1 MALSNVALTDTF
13 DVWRTRTNQLVVL
26 TNDVEASPALYFTS
40 NSSPL
45 TLSAN
50 ALRKGNVYF
59 QLSSNSDFNNTQTTT
74 VATSKAVND
83 TYLTV
88 GQAFNKANAG
98 NLFAF
103 SVNITASAAYAQANG
118 AFINSSAGYDRANSA
133 FTYAG
138 SAFNNANSTLVT
150 ASAAFDKA
158 NAALANTSTI
168 YSGTLQFSTNGTV
181 SAPALTSASNNKT
194 GLYWPTGG
202 TIGLSASGQ
211 LGVYAN
217 TTGNVGIGTTNTSYK
232 LFVAGD
238 IYATGDITAFS
249 SEAIKTDVAT
259 ITNALGTVES
269 LRGVSYTRIDNQQ
282 RKIGLIAQEVQKVL
296 PEVVVNADGN
306 IGVSYQT
313 LTALLIEAVKE
324 LSEKV
329 SALEKR

>member
-1 MALSNVALTDTF
+1 MPLSNVALTDTF

-26 TNDVEASPALYFTS
+26 TNDIEDSPILNFTTT
-40 NSSPL
+40 SSPL
-45 TLSAN
+45 SLTAS
-50 ALRKGNVYF
+50 ALRKGTISV
-59 QLSSNSDFNNTQTTT
+59 QLSSNSDFRNTQTTT

-83 TYLTV
+83 TFET
-88 GQAFNKANAG
+88 
-98 NLFAF
+98 
-103 SVNITASAAYAQANG
+103 ANG
-118 AFINSSAGYDRANSA
+118 AFVRANISS
-133 FTYAG
+133 G
-138 SAFNNANSTLVT
+138 IANSYATEVGTSGNAYALATATAIGTSGNAYALATATAIGAAGNAYATLVGD
-150 ASAAFDKA
+150 SANSRSLA
-158 NAALANTSTI
+158 NASTI

-181 SAPALTSASNNKT
+181 SAPALTNASNTRT

-269 LRGVSYTRIDNQQ
+269 LRGVSYTRIDNHQ

-329 SALEKR
+329 TALEKR